1 MVEAS
6 PTKQAP
12 EEVNGADDD
21 DDAASEASSSGLP
34 PPLIQGS
41 EYESFVCG
49 SCVSG
54 IHTLK
59 RYAGTPGILMVVRD
73 DQSIDWKIIG
83 DTSTPHGDSQVEVS
97 DPTVTMNAGTKRPR
111 SPSAT
116 ADTNSPESKRVRA
129 SSGSTAPCLGPSPSM
144 IASRIFTSRAAN
156 DVSLG
161 AGDIFL
167 TEGWRDRWCHCGSV
181 SLTTLICLFVFF
193 LNIHLVQVSSFYR
206 ISTVSSARRRNVRA
220 SRGP

>member
-1 MVEAS
+1 MNIMFVQDWFHESCLNLRERPSSRESSPAEAS
-6 PTKQAP
+6 TKQAS
-12 EEVNGADDD
+12 EEVNGANED

-49 SCVSG
+49 SCVSE

-59 RYAGTPGILMVVRD
+59 RYAGTPGVMMVVRD
-73 DQSIDWKIIG
+73 DLSSDWKVIG
-83 DTSTPHGDSQVEVS
+83 GTSPPRGDNLVEVS
-97 DPTVTMNAGTKRPR
+97 DEAVAMNAGTKRPR

-116 ADTNSPESKRVRA
+116 ADTNSPESKRARA
-129 SSGSTAPCLGPSPSM
+129 SPGPASSSATPCLAPSLNM
-144 IASRIFTSRAAN
+144 IAIKIFTSRAVD

-167 TEGWRDRWCHCGSV
+167 TEEWRNRWCHCGSV
-181 SLTTLICLFVFF
+181 RLITPNLPSLLF
-193 LNIHLVQVSSFYR
+193 
-206 ISTVSSARRRNVRA
+206 
-220 SRGP
+220 